1 MPKGLCNQATK
12 QVLTLIINKNAY
24 CSRGVNV
31 GGSGY
36 VLQYDKMQHI
46 GRCTAG
52 DTAHAAVPTCMHAHR
67 YIYKLCL
74 CGHGGEFCQIFY
86 TAELQLQLLC
96 LNIYTFESEM
106 NKSLC

>member
-1 MPKGLCNQATK
+1 MWVDQVMCYRMTK
-12 QVLTLIINKNAY
+12 CSTL
-24 CSRGVNV
+24 V
-31 GGSGY
+31 
-36 VLQYDKMQHI
+36 DD
-46 GRCTAG
+46 G